1 MTNKK
6 YDKDSQGFNII
17 NRKQYKPITLMI
29 DENDYPEIARK
40 AAAKGLTPTTYCR
53 LLCLGKLG
61 E

>member
-1 MTNKK
+1 MQNNK
-6 YDKDSQGFNII
+6 DHRGVNII
-17 NRKQYKPITLMI
+17 NRKQYKNITLMI
-29 DENDYPEIARK
+29 EDKDYPEIAKK